1 VTLSK
6 REVYDAIVVGSG
18 AAGSWA
24 AKELSERGLRT
35 ILLEAGRPLDLEA
48 DFPPP
53 AERRASKIQLMSR
66 AKAVLGGQ
74 AIQARCMSFSPL
86 TRHLFVSDR
95 ENPYVTARGKPFNWY
110 RARQVGGK
118 LHLWGRN
125 ALRISDHELK
135 AAAHDGYGQ
144 SWPISYADLE
154 PWYTRVETFLGVHG
168 SAANI
173 PSIPDGT
180 FDRSLPL
187 TQVEQR
193 ILRDLEVK
201 WPDRPATT
209 CRIVKHNPLRV
220 PLPILAGEKTGRL
233 TMRCDAVASRI
244 SIDEN
249 TGRASGVV
257 FVDRHTKEEHEVLG
271 RVVILC
277 ASAIE
282 SVRIMLNSTSP
293 QHPDGIGGS
302 SGTLGHYLTDHVMI
316 FQAGPYEPLE
326 PGAKTDPY
334 DFGAQSGIYI
344 PSFRNAGGK
353 ADADFLRGYSLLGS
367 VGRIEPGW
375 FFMAIGEML
384 PRFENF
390 VALDANKQ
398 DAWGIPVVKV
408 TCDHSDNERAMVR
421 DMKASLQQLAHD
433 MDLPIDHLKHE
444 SIVSRAFYK
453 LAAPLVYTAE
463 GALVPGSAVHECG
476 GAAMGDDQRSSVL
489 NRFNQCWD
497 AKNVFV
503 TDSAA
508 FTTAPFQ
515 NPGLTIMALSA
526 RASHFIADEMARRS
540 L

>member
-1 VTLSK
+1 MTLSK

-35 ILLEAGRPLDLEA
+35 ILLEAGRAIDPEA

-53 AERRASKIQLMSR
+53 KPRRASKIQLASR
-66 AKAVLGGQ
+66 ARAVLGGQ
-74 AIQARCMSFSPL
+74 GIQARCMSYSPL

-95 ENPYVTARGKPFNWY
+95 ENPYVTAKGKPFNWY
-110 RARQVGGK
+110 RARQLGGK

-125 ALRISDHELK
+125 ALRISTYDLK
-135 AAAHDGYGQ
+135 AAERDGFGQ
-144 SWPISYADLE
+144 AWPITYDDLA
-154 PWYTRVETFLGVHG
+154 PWYARVEKFLGVHG
-168 SAANI
+168 SPANI
-173 PSIPDGT
+173 PSIPDGC
-180 FDRSLPL
+180 FDRPLPI
-187 TQVEQR
+187 TKVEER
-193 ILRDLEVK
+193 ILGELTTK

-209 CRIVKHNPLRV
+209 CRIVKHNPQRV
-220 PLPILAGEKTGRL
+220 PLPILAAQKTGRFTL
-233 TMRCDAVASRI
+233 RCDAIASRI
-244 SIDEN
+244 SIDEH
-249 TGRASGVV
+249 TGRARGVV

-271 RVVILC
+271 RVVVLC

-282 SVRIMLNSTSP
+282 SVRIMLNSASP
-293 QHPDGIGGS
+293 QHPAGLGNS
-302 SGTLGHYLTDHVMI
+302 SGTLGHYLTDHVMV
-316 FQAGPYEPLE
+316 FQAGPYDVE
-326 PGAKTDPY
+326 PGAKSDPY

-344 PSFRNAGGK
+344 PNFRNAHGSQ
-353 ADADFLRGYSLLGS
+353 DADFLRGYALLGS

-384 PRFENF
+384 PRYENF
-390 VALDANKQ
+390 VELDENKR
-398 DAWGIPVVKV
+398 DVWGIPVVRV

-421 DMKASLQQLAHD
+421 DMKASLDQLAHD
-433 MDLPIDHLKHE
+433 MGLPVDHLKRE
-444 SIVSRAFYK
+444 SLIARMFYK
-453 LAAPLVYTAE
+453 LAAPLVYTPE

-476 GAAMGDDQRSSVL
+476 GAAMGDDPRTSVL
-489 NRFNQCWD
+489 NRHNQCWD

-508 FTTAPFQ
+508 FTTAPYQ

-526 RASHFIADEMARRS
+526 RASHFIADEMARRN